1 MCYLTKTSGR
11 SDVEFLKRKCKLT
24 AGGAIEKRKYRDII
38 PEKTKPVQHSSAC
51 STVYMCTFFL
61 RYTSCTRPQSKMILI
76 QFFFVYAVFFP
87 RIVTFGHYFYRKKT
101 TTPNSTR
108 EQSTCTVR
116 VCTCT
121 VHMYT
126 HVPFQRYDVT
136 EFAIHEMLMSRD
148 VTVVFVNKDQL
159 SLIKGPQNAFFLHN
173 KCRQKGGFDFSWFVR
188 HSSSI

>member
-1 MCYLTKTSGR
+1 MRSENIVTSYR
-11 SDVEFLKRKCKLT
+11 RKQN
-24 AGGAIEKRKYRDII
+24 
-38 PEKTKPVQHSSAC
+38 PC
-51 STVYMCTFFL
+51 STVARVVQVYMCKFFL

-108 EQSTCTVR
+108 EQCTCTVR
-116 VCTCT
+116 VCTRT

-126 HVPFQRYDVT
+126 HVPFQLYDVT

-148 VTVVFVNKDQL
+148 VTVVFVNKDKL
-159 SLIKGPQNAFFLHN
+159 SLIKGPQNAFFFTQQMQT
-173 KCRQKGGFDFSWFVR
+173 KRGF
-188 HSSSI
+188 

>member
-108 EQSTCTVR
+108 EQS
-116 VCTCT
+116 
-121 VHMYT
+121 MYT
-126 HVPFQRYDVT
+126 HVLYIPCLALPFQRYDVT
-136 EFAIHEMLMSRD
+136 EFAVHEMLMSRD
-148 VTVVFVNKDQL
+148 VRLVVVNRYNFVTA
-159 SLIKGPQNAFFLHN
+159 S
-173 KCRQKGGFDFSWFVR
+173 CVC
-188 HSSSI
+188 

>member
-11 SDVEFLKRKCKLT
+11 SDVKFLKRKCKLT

-38 PEKTKPVQHSSAC
+38 SEKTKPVQHSSAR

-126 HVPFQRYDVT
+126 HVPFQRYDIT
-136 EFAIHEMLMSRD
+136 EFVIHEMLMSRD
-148 VTVVFVNKDQL
+148 VTVVFVNKNKL